1 MEPSY
6 LPTYSRAEIERIAAI
21 KLQEAFPE
29 PLSIPVDIDL
39 VAEKQPV
46 IDSVYLLP
54 KLKKDFNVV
63 ATITCKPTKKYDI
76 ILDADT
82 NSANRP
88 RANFSVAHEVGHI
101 VLHESLYLSCHS
113 IQESIELS
121 KRIRERYKRIEK
133 DANYFAG
140 AILIPRKTIF
150 EDVEKVYEGILKF
163 NKVSYGWGWI
173 PLLSRLCSAL
183 ANHYKVTAKVMSI
196 RLKQLKIDQH
206 ISLAVSDKL
215 DFIPWD

>member
-6 LPTYSRAEIERIAAI
+6 LPTYSRAEIERITAI

-29 PLSIPVDIDL
+29 TLSIPVDIDL

-63 ATITCKPTKKYDI
+63 AAIISKPSKKCDI
-76 ILDADT
+76 ALDDDT

-101 VLHESLYLSCHS
+101 VLHEALYLSCHS

-121 KRIRERYKRIEK
+121 KRIREKYKRIEK

-140 AILIPRKTIF
+140 AILVPRKTIF
-150 EDVEKVYEGILKF
+150 EDAAKVYEGILKF
-163 NKVSYGWGWI
+163 NELSLSWI

-183 ANHYKVTAKVMSI
+183 ANHYQVSMKVMSI
-196 RLKQLKIDQH
+196 RLKQLKIDRH
-206 ISLAVSDKL
+206 INGAVADKL